1 MENKI
6 SKALINNENS
16 HEDFATVI
24 NEEKNYWRL
33 KEIIRMMKN

>member
-16 HEDFATVI
+16 HEDFTAVI
-24 NEEKNYWRL
+24 NEEKTIEDYEKAL
-33 KEIIRMMKN
+33 EG